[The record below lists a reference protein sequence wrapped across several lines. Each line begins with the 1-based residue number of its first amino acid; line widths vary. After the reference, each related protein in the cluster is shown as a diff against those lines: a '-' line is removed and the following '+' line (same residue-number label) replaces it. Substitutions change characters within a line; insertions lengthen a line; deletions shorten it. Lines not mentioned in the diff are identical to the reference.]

1 MITCAT
7 FRSTLRP
14 GTTDP
19 AVLEHLR
26 ACDACLDFAVDRD
39 PDLFFRAMGGQ
50 DLVPPGGVEA
60 FVEDV
65 MTQVRG
71 RQTETAAQ
79 PQHIG
84 NVWRRLAVAA
94 TLAVGIT
101 TAAFVAQHD
110 RAVHSE
116 ATTSTRA
123 SNRSTHGA
131 VRPVALVTRP
141 IVESYDS
148 QNYTIV
154 EVPSEASS
162 DTQVVMIFDDKLP
175 ADL

>member
-1 MITCAT
+1 MMPCQT
-7 FRSTLRP
+7 FRTTLLP
-14 GTTDP
+14 GTNDP

-26 ACDACLDFAVDRD
+26 ACEACLDFAVERD

-50 DLVPPGGVEA
+50 ELVPSGGVDS
-60 FVEDV
+60 FVEGV

-71 RQTETAAQ
+71 RQTETAAE
-79 PQHIG
+79 PQRIG
-84 NVWRRLAVAA
+84 SVWQRLAVAA

-101 TAAFVAQHD
+101 GAAFVAQHD
-110 RAVHSE
+110 RAVSSI
-116 ATTSTRA
+116 ATSPTTSPRQ
-123 SNRSTHGA
+123 SHGA
-131 VRPVALVTRP
+131 MQPVALVTKP

-162 DTQVVMIFDDKLP
+162 DTKVVMIFDDKLP